1 MLNAMTNTRAAYR
14 ALVLAERRANA
25 ERPAAINDET
35 IELMFYQN
43 KARPHA
49 SSNDTRK
56 AATWCLNDAAMHRR
70 AYAAKRATMVA
81 LHGEDRTR
89 WVSESKRAEVLR
101 HLSECRDNLFDAR
114 ELRKSPWVHCRPTM
128 QYLPN

>member
-1 MLNAMTNTRAAYR
+1 MTNLRATYR

-35 IELMFYQN
+35 IELMLCQN

-70 AYAAKRATMVA
+70 AYAVKRAAMVA
-81 LHGEDRTR
+81 LHGEDWTR

-101 HLSECRDNLFDAR
+101 HLSDCRDNLFDAR
-114 ELRKSPWVHCRPTM
+114 ELRKAPWLQYRATM